1 MNIRIGVLEESLV
14 VYKDTRHEYDVV
26 TDRIIAQVKRTYSS
40 IDNPKNFLS
49 KSTRTQIK
57 KTIELAEEQGKEA
70 QFWFKY
76 GVSPKVREYIE
87 SKGGKV
93 ILGMGN

>member
-1 MNIRIGVLEESLV
+1 
-14 VYKDTRHEYDVV
+14 
-26 TDRIIAQVKRTYSS
+26 
-40 IDNPKNFLS
+40 
-49 KSTRTQIK
+49 
-57 KTIELAEEQGKEA
+57 

>member
-1 MNIRIGVLEESLV
+1 
-14 VYKDTRHEYDVV
+14 
-26 TDRIIAQVKRTYSS
+26 
-40 IDNPKNFLS
+40 
-49 KSTRTQIK
+49 TRTQIK